1 MLRRFRQIFLAVS
14 AAALLVAPF
23 HSGELAFLAFFALVP
38 YFFALD
44 GKSPFEAFLFSLG
57 FGALFFLALCY
68 WLTLVTLVGYVLVSV
83 YLALYFALFGWLVAY
98 FLNPSDEIA
107 RTYFRQNMRAL
118 FFIPAFWVVLEYVR
132 GFVFSGLP
140 WALLGYGQWKNLV
153 FIQIADL
160 TGVYGVSFFVVFVNL
175 ALFKI
180 VKEFL
185 SKPRP
190 SNPIDTESQPKYRL
204 ALVGTLAGAFAFV
217 AFYGI
222 FQIAAIE
229 SAKPIRTVRVSV
241 VQGNIPQD
249 QKWNT
254 KIKNIIF
261 QKYKRLTLM
270 SALDKPDLIVWPETS
285 FPGYLED
292 EPVMA
297 THLRA
302 VARQSLT
309 EVLVGAPTFG
319 NFEEGQG
326 LKFYNS
332 AIHYGRDGEEKKR
345 YSKLHLVPF
354 GEYVPFE
361 VLIGFIRNFVEIGQ
375 FYPGT
380 QKTIFETNL
389 RSTGKGEKARFA
401 VLICFED
408 IFPSLTRGFAKQ
420 VDFLVNITNDAWFG
434 RTTAPYQ
441 HAQASVFRAVENR
454 MPVIRSA
461 NTGLSCFISANG
473 RILASVQDK
482 GREIMVTGHRT
493 YDIALTR
500 GKSFYTRFGD
510 IFAYLCFFLCYLA
523 FRERTKHSSY
533 SRL

>member
-1 MLRRFRQIFLAVS
+1 MLRHFRQIFLAAS
-14 AAALLVAPF
+14 TATLLVAPF
-23 HSGELAFLAFFALVP
+23 HWGELAFLAFFALVP

-44 GKSPFEAFLFSLG
+44 GKSPSEAFRFSMG
-57 FGALFFLALCY
+57 TGALFFLALSY
-68 WLTLVTLVGYVLVSV
+68 WLTLVTLPGYLLLSA
-83 YLALYFALFGWLVAY
+83 YLAVYFALFGWLCAY
-98 FLNPSDEIA
+98 FLNPSNEIA

-118 FFIPAFWVVLEYVR
+118 FFIPAFWVVLEYLR
-132 GFVFSGLP
+132 GIVFSGLP

-160 TGVYGVSFFVVFVNL
+160 TGVYGVSFFIVFVNL
-175 ALFKI
+175 AIFKI
-180 VKEFL
+180 LKEFL
-185 SKPRP
+185 AKPRP
-190 SNPIDTESQPKYRL
+190 ADPIDTESQPKYRL
-204 ALVGTLAGAFAFV
+204 ALVGTLAAAFAFI
-217 AFYGI
+217 ALYGI
-222 FQIAAIE
+222 VRIASIE
-229 SAKPIRTVRVSV
+229 SAKPLRTARLSV

-249 QKWNT
+249 QKWNA

-302 VARQSLT
+302 AVRQSQT
-309 EVLVGAPTFG
+309 DVLVGVPTIG
-319 NFEEGQG
+319 GIEGGKG
-326 LKFYNS
+326 LRFYNS
-332 AIHYGRDGEEKKR
+332 AVHYGRDGEEKKR

-354 GEYVPFE
+354 GEYVPLE
-361 VLIGFIRNFVEIGQ
+361 TLIGFIRNFVKIGR
-375 FYPGT
+375 FHPGT
-380 QKTIFETNL
+380 EKTIFETSL
-389 RSTGKGEKARFA
+389 RSAGKGEKARFA

-408 IFPSLTRGFAKQ
+408 IFPSLTRSFAKEA
-420 VDFLVNITNDAWFG
+420 DFLVNVTNDAWFG

-441 HAQASVFRAVENR
+441 HAQASVLRAVENR
-454 MPVIRSA
+454 MPVIRAA
-461 NTGLSCFISANG
+461 NTGLSCFISASG
-473 RILASVQDK
+473 RILATVQDK

-493 YDIALTR
+493 SDIELSS

-510 IFAYLCFFLCYLA
+510 VFAYFCFFLCYLA
-523 FRERTKHSSY
+523 FRERTKHSAY